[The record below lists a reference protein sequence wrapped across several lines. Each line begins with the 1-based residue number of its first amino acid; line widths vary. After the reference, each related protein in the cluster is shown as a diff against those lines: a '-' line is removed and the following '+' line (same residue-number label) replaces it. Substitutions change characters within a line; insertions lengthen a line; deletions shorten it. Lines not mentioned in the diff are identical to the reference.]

1 MRNWKIKY
9 YTLNILSRLRT
20 TINDFN
26 GIYEIPFTST
36 VFFKETENGNIV
48 YLLN

>member
-1 MRNWKIKY
+1 MSDWRIKY
-9 YTLNILSRLRT
+9 YTLNILLRLRT
-20 TINDFN
+20 TVNDFN
-26 GIYEIPFTST
+26 GISQIPFTST